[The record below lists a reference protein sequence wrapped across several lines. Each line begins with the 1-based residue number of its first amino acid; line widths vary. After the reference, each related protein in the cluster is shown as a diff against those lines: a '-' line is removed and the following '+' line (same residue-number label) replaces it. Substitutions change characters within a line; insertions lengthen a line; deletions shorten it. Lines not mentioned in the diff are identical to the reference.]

1 MVDERRQVNVK
12 IPLELW
18 EELEKSDLLRQKIV
32 TDALELYFHRDLQ
45 TPATNEIDFRSE
57 IEYLRDENKKLMELL
72 GREQG
77 INMTVQQRLLS
88 ESKADEHIVKKWW
101 QFWKK

>member
-1 MVDERRQVNVK
+1 MQKMVDERRQVNVK

-77 INMTVQQRLLS
+77 INMAVFEQRTQ
-88 ESKADEHIVKKWW
+88 KVK
-101 QFWKK
+101 

>member
-12 IPLELW
+12 IPLKLW
-18 EELEKSDLLRQKIV
+18 EELEKSDLPRQKIV

-45 TPATNEIDFRSE
+45 TPATNEKDLRSE
-57 IEYLRDENKKLMELL
+57 IEYLRDENKKLLELL
-72 GREQG
+72 GREQA

-88 ESKADEHIVKKWW
+88 EPITDKHIVKKWY
-101 QFWKK
+101 QFWRK